1 MKTSYFS
8 SIRAWCTVVL
18 ATVCLFAFT
27 AESYA
32 DRSRIARHNHH
43 KHNHGRVYRGHHHNY
58 HHHHH
63 RHHDRY
69 QRNRY
74 FAYPRS
80 NFGITFGNG
89 YAGRGYYYG
98 PPSMPYYYRGPG
110 VIYYNRRAMVPSR
123 YW

>member
-1 MKTSYFS
+1 M
-8 SIRAWCTVVL
+8 VL

-27 AESYA
+27 LESYA
-32 DRSRIARHNHH
+32 DRHRSSRHRHHHH
-43 KHNHGRVYRGHHHNY
+43 KHHHSRVYRGHHH

-63 RHHDRY
+63 DRY
-69 QRNRY
+69 ARNRY

-80 NFGITFGNG
+80 NFSITFGNG

-110 VIYYNRRAMVPSR
+110 VIYYNRRGMVPSR